1 MTLRA
6 WIIYGQKEAE
16 KNCHYIDLYKKEGKK
31 RGITFELLLTERLTL
46 GSDGT
51 GCYLLYD
58 RKRLENPDFAIVR
71 TIYPLLSFHLEE
83 MGIPIYN
90 NSMVASICNDKART
104 CQFLA
109 ARGIPCIPTVFCRH
123 TEVENRLYRK
133 AEEEDN
139 LDRDIGIHLTK
150 DLSETVVKTVDGHG
164 GSQVFLASD
173 QDGVLTKSGYSD
185 FVIQPKVQ
193 GKGQDIRVYVIGN
206 EIIAAVCRTVQKKRK
221 GSADSS
227 SSFGAAEDFR
237 ANFSLGGKVSLYTL
251 SQAERE
257 LVKKISSFF
266 SFGMVGIDFL
276 VDCNGEFIFN
286 EIEDVVGARMLYQ
299 CSDINLVGRYLDY
312 IITQVK

>member
-1 MTLRA
+1 MLRA

-16 KNCHYIDLYKKEGKK
+16 KNCHYIDLYKKEGK
-31 RGITFELLLTERLTL
+31 RREITFELLLAEHLTF
-46 GSDGT
+46 GCDET
-51 GCYLLYD
+51 GCYLLHD
-58 RKRLENPDFAIVR
+58 GKRLEKPDFAVVR

-104 CQFLA
+104 YQFLA
-109 ARGIPCIPTVFCRH
+109 ARGIPCIPSVFCRH
-123 TEVENRLYRK
+123 TEIENRLYRK
-133 AEEEDN
+133 IGEADN
-139 LDRDIGIHLTK
+139 LDRNSWTYNTK
-150 DLSETVVKTVDGHG
+150 NFPETVVKTVDGHG

-173 QDGVLTKSGYSD
+173 QDGVLTKSGHSD

-193 GKGQDIRVYVIGN
+193 GKGQDIRVYVIGK
-206 EIIAAVCRTVQKKRK
+206 EIIAAVCRTVQKRRRDNSD
-221 GSADSS
+221 GSSP
-227 SSFGAAEDFR
+227 FEAAEDFR
-237 ANFSLGGKVSLYTL
+237 ANFSLGGKVSLYML

-257 LVKKISSFF
+257 LVEKISSFF

-276 VDCNGEFIFN
+276 TDCNGQFIFN